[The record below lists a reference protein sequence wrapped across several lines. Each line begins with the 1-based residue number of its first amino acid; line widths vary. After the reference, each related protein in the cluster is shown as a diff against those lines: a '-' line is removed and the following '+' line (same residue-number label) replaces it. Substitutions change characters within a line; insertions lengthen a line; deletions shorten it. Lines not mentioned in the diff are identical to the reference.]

1 MACVWQ
7 SSFLWLAGSLAI
19 SSVAPVLGNDINTY
33 THVPSSEAIK
43 SLAVNRYSIS
53 SGARAWIILRESN
66 RTGTVW
72 PITDPG
78 LMYLPINPTTDGNH

>member
-19 SSVAPVLGNDINTY
+19 SSVASVLGNDINTY

-43 SLAVNRYSIS
+43 SLVVN
-53 SGARAWIILRESN
+53 ILYHR
-66 RTGTVW
+66 GPVL
-72 PITDPG
+72 G
-78 LMYLPINPTTDGNH
+78 